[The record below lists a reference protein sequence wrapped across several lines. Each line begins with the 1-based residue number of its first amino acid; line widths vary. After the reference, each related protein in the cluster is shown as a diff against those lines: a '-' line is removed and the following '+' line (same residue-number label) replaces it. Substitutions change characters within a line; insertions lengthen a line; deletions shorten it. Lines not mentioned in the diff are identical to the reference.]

1 MLGAFAACG
10 GDSDTG
16 GTTATTTTN
25 PSAPEQPAQPAAPD
39 QPTGEAGGAMMAP
52 TAEPA
57 MMPRAA
63 PEVMMMKPKVERV
76 IVGIVPFSQE
86 ANIQAHRRADCR
98 CAV

>member
-1 MLGAFAACG
+1 
-10 GDSDTG
+10 
-16 GTTATTTTN
+16 
-25 PSAPEQPAQPAAPD
+25 
-39 QPTGEAGGAMMAP
+39 MMAP